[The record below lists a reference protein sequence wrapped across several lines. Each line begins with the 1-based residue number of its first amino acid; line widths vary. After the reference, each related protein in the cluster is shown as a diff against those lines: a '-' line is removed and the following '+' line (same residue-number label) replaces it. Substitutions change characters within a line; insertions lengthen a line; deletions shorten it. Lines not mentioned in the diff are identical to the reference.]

1 MKLKILSWNV
11 NGLNDFNKR
20 DIIKSLVR
28 KWKVDILCLQ
38 ETKLQ
43 EWNAVLIHHI
53 WGNRWA
59 AWVELK
65 ASGTRGGVIVLWDK
79 RRWKCVD
86 SQGGSYS
93 LSHVCWRVCRKNS
106 DGVSRGVYGPHTNP
120 ERREMWHE
128 LAAIKGLWSE
138 QWVIGGDFNT
148 CIYESERLNCTR
160 RSRAM

>member
-43 EWNAVLIHHI
+43 EWNATLIHHI

-65 ASGTRGGVIVLWDK
+65 ESGTRGGIIILWDK
-79 RRWKCVD
+79 RQWNCV
-86 SQGGSYS
+86 YS
-93 LSHVCWRVCRKNS
+93 
-106 DGVSRGVYGPHTNP
+106 
-120 ERREMWHE
+120 
-128 LAAIKGLWSE
+128 
-138 QWVIGGDFNT
+138 
-148 CIYESERLNCTR
+148 
-160 RSRAM
+160 